1 MTFSLVSL
9 IRNDDEILTKS
20 RKAGFISTA
29 AVWVVLVL
37 IFAFVPAFKKKPEYK
52 TVRITLSSTP
62 LEKQQKVVEPVK
74 KEEAV
79 KAAEPVKKAE
89 PVQKT
94 AAQKNV
100 EPAKASSVQKKTE
113 PVKKEKQ
120 PESAPANQKSVPAAD
135 KAKPSDSPVVYKKSV
150 EELMAEQSRQKAKD
164 VKWDDRLFTDSAA
177 EESSSPA
184 ASPKTSGANKITG
197 SSALAGTAAAAAA
210 SANEPVNS
218 TSVSEKQKSAG
229 ADAATKTAL
238 GNISST
244 TYTQTSGS
252 GMNSRTSVNSSLG
265 SDGKVSIE
273 LTDGSVRMLLYP
285 GKPAI
290 QISEE
295 NAKRIDSTRT
305 VRVQFKILAKGNVP
319 LSEINITPSSILTP
333 EIRQEIRE
341 QVSLWRFSQAA
352 ADGYAS
358 FDYTIEFK
366 K

>member
-20 RKAGFISTA
+20 RKTGLISTA
-29 AVWVVLVL
+29 AVWVVLL
-37 IFAFVPAFKKKPEYK
+37 FIFAFVPVFKKRPEYK
-52 TVRITLSSTP
+52 TVRITLASTP
-62 LEKQQKVVEPVK
+62 LKKQQKDAEPVK
-74 KEEAV
+74 TAESV

-94 AAQKNV
+94 AAQKDV
-100 EPAKASSVQKKTE
+100 EPAKPSAVQKKTE
-113 PVKKEKQ
+113 PVKKAER
-120 PESAPANQKSVPAAD
+120 PESASANQKSVPAAG
-135 KAKPSDSPVVYKKSV
+135 KAKSSDSPAVYKKSV
-150 EELMAEQSRQKAKD
+150 EELMAEQSRQKNKD

-177 EESSSPA
+177 VESSPQT
-184 ASPKTSGANKITG
+184 ASPETSGANKITG
-197 SSALAGTAAAAAA
+197 SSALSGTAAAAAA
-210 SANEPVNS
+210 SDNEPVNAA
-218 TSVSEKQKSAG
+218 SVSDKSKSAG
-229 ADAATKTAL
+229 ADADVKKAL

-252 GMNSRTSVNSSLG
+252 GMNSRTSVNSSIS

-273 LTDGSVRMLLYP
+273 LKDGSVRMLLFP
-285 GKPAI
+285 EKPAI
-290 QISEE
+290 RISEE

-341 QVSLWRFSQAA
+341 QVSLWRFSQAP